1 MPKLTKFR
9 RRHQKK
15 NPGEPKSN
23 PPAMTDLVEYIV
35 PTFAAFALD
44 RFVTRVAAAQ
54 IAKRWPKYA
63 KHAGAV
69 AALGTFGAAWF
80 GAHRIKYLTKYH
92 DQIVIGTG
100 IAAAQSLI
108 QIYLPQLG
116 WMVSDCSP
124 QLGGSTAA
132 DQRPL
137 LASRPAPQLAA
148 SPAQVPQ
155 GFKPTTANE
164 WFAYNDSFDAGSYR
178 GKTEAAPPPV
188 PGSEPDPEIS
198 DLLDNSDLMPD
209 NSDLQLDNS
218 DLGLS

>member
-1 MPKLTKFR
+1 MPKIAKFQ
-9 RRHQKK
+9 RRHRK

-23 PPAMTDLVEYIV
+23 PPVMTDIVEYIV

-44 RFVTRVAAAQ
+44 RFVTRIAAVQ

-63 KHAGAV
+63 RHAGAI
-69 AALGTFGAAWF
+69 ASIGTFGAAWF
-80 GAHRIKYLTKYH
+80 GAHRVKYLEKYH
-92 DQIVIGTG
+92 NQIVIGTG

-124 QLGGSTAA
+124 DLPAAKATAAANAMAASTA
-132 DQRPL
+132 PL
-137 LASRPAPQLAA
+137 LASMQAAAP
-148 SPAQVPQ
+148 PQ

-164 WFAYNDSFDAGSYR
+164 WYSYNDAYDAGSYR
-178 GKTEAAPPPV
+178 GKTEAAQQPV
-188 PGSEPDPEIS
+188 PGEEAQEPGMQIS
-198 DLLDNSDLMPD
+198 DLLDNSDLD
-209 NSDLQLDNS
+209 LDNS